1 MDIPELRVETLQ
13 NPMRYTHAQIAK
25 ACALAQALNRGRLLL
40 VEPPGR

>member
-1 MDIPELRVETLQ
+1 MHIPELRIETLQ

-25 ACALAQALNRGRLLL
+25 ACTIAQALDRGRLLL